1 MTARA
6 PVEGLDLTPA
16 TAEDAA
22 ELLVLQRCCWVAE
35 AIVNDTLGIPA
46 LHEDLDDVHAWTT
59 SWDVWTVRRRGR
71 LVAAVRAREADGAW
85 EIGRLMVAPD
95 LAGRGIGRRLL
106 AHAESRAPEGAT
118 AFALVTGSRS
128 TRNIDLYRRAGYR
141 ITSGSPGVGAT
152 VDLVKGRPAS
162 EPSP

>member
-1 MTARA
+1 MTAPA
-6 PVEGLDLTPA
+6 PVEELDLTPA
-16 TAEDAA
+16 TAADAA

-35 AIVNDTLGIPA
+35 AIVNGTLDIPA
-46 LHEDLDDVHAWTT
+46 LHEGLDDVRAWTT

-85 EIGRLMVAPD
+85 EVGRLMVAPD
-95 LAGRGIGRRLL
+95 LAGRGIGRWLL
-106 AHAESRAPEGAT
+106 AHAESRAPDGTA

-128 TRNIDLYRRAGYR
+128 TRNIDLYERAGYR
-141 ITSGSPGVGAT
+141 ITSGSPGAGDVVHLT
-152 VDLVKGRPAS
+152 KDRQTR